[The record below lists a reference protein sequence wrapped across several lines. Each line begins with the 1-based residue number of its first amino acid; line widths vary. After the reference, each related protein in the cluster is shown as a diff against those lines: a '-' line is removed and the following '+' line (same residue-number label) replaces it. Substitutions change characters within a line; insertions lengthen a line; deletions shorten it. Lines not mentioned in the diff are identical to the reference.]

1 MDGYV
6 VRGGAAAP
14 AARLQDASQPQADV
28 EQDGPDGEID
38 HDEQAEDDVEA
49 VQILTK
55 GLIMTKGLIYVKR
68 TAAISHPWCNIQ
80 KFTTILSL
88 FIVVLYVA

>member
-55 GLIMTKGLIYVKR
+55 GLIMTKGLIFVKR
-68 TAAISHPWCNIQ
+68 TAAIYKGPVMCP
-80 KFTTILSL
+80 LP
-88 FIVVLYVA
+88 